1 MFYIVEEEGQLQYLI
16 NSEYDECY
24 VEIIPTGYQE
34 HPRLTDPCLVYL
46 RPLNY
51 HKGVIIPIDH
61 LEGINTPY
69 SKALEVL
76 ESIKTVY
83 TPDKKFTLYYLK
95 HKNIVDVSLLYS
107 LNEYKT
113 LESVPDTRYV
123 QSLVHKHSEYPKL
136 NRIIPIALHYDKCE
150 KNFVK
155 AEKIINRYKSFVN
168 DPSWHFYNNDTT
180 GVFFCIEKNGLK
192 LHRQEFLMAFKPNIP
207 SRSIAG
213 DQIYSCY
220 NINNNTGR
228 PSNSFNSINFLAIP
242 KTEVRQTIVPANGL
256 FMEIDYDGYH
266 IRLLGELVG
275 HTFSEESIHTQLGR
289 YYFQKDVLT
298 EEEYK
303 QSKQKTFQYLYST
316 QLQEVLHIPYFK
328 KVSEYA
334 EKIWNE
340 FVTQKQ
346 IRVPGSNKLFTTK
359 LADLNKQKL
368 LNYFIQNFETTRNV
382 RILKELLR
390 MLGSYKTKIV
400 LNTYD
405 AILFDMCEEEKDE
418 LVPIIQQLATTGGTY
433 PVKVKY
439 GKSYFF

>member
-1 MFYIVEEEGQLQYLI
+1 
-16 NSEYDECY
+16 
-24 VEIIPTGYQE
+24 
-34 HPRLTDPCLVYL
+34 
-46 RPLNY
+46 
-51 HKGVIIPIDH
+51 
-61 LEGINTPY
+61 
-69 SKALEVL
+69 
-76 ESIKTVY
+76 
-83 TPDKKFTLYYLK
+83 
-95 HKNIVDVSLLYS
+95 
-107 LNEYKT
+107 
-113 LESVPDTRYV
+113 
-123 QSLVHKHSEYPKL
+123 
-136 NRIIPIALHYDKCE
+136 
-150 KNFVK
+150 
-155 AEKIINRYKSFVN
+155 
-168 DPSWHFYNNDTT
+168 
-180 GVFFCIEKNGLK
+180 
-192 LHRQEFLMAFKPNIP
+192 
-207 SRSIAG
+207 
-213 DQIYSCY
+213 
-220 NINNNTGR
+220 
-228 PSNSFNSINFLAIP
+228 
-242 KTEVRQTIVPANGL
+242 
-256 FMEIDYDGYH
+256 MEIDYDGYH